1 MKQVDMYRWRVPQK
15 PPKKPY
21 LTRYYM
27 TLEEGRASYPEG
39 EPALEW
45 KEVRMVCETPEE
57 TALEMAKGQNP
68 SFPPKG
74 M

>member
-21 LTRYYM
+21 STSYYM
-27 TLEEGRASYPEG
+27 TVEDGRKRYPDG

-45 KEVRMVCETPEE
+45 KEVRTVCETPEE
-57 TALEMAKGQNP
+57 TNLAKAKGLNP
-68 SFPPKG
+68 SFPPK
-74 M
+74 